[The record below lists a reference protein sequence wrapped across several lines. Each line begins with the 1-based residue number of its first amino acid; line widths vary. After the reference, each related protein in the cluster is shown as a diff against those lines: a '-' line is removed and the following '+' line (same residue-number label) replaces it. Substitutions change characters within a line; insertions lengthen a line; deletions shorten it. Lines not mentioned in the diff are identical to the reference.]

1 MLLYGGPQNMKW
13 TLVFATLNIEKSGVK
28 IFVRQAAFY
37 IDWLRLSSNAKN
49 DTDDPSYTFR
59 ANHLFENFKIF
70 SVKFN
75 SERFSEIHIGDFL
88 YILSM

>member
-1 MLLYGGPQNMKW
+1 MKW

-59 ANHLFENFKIF
+59 ANHLFENF
-70 SVKFN
+70 
-75 SERFSEIHIGDFL
+75 
-88 YILSM
+88 

>member
-1 MLLYGGPQNMKW
+1 MEW
-13 TLVFATLNIEKSGVK
+13 TLVFAILNIEKSGVK

-59 ANHLFENFKIF
+59 ANHLFEIF
-70 SVKFN
+70 
-75 SERFSEIHIGDFL
+75 
-88 YILSM
+88 